1 MSYIRGDRKGKA
13 AHELERKAMQDSFLS
28 EALDGYDDAD
38 VQDTDKRLFR
48 LQERVSRRTRKRRI
62 PIYGAVAAVLLLSL
76 SVSIYLFTRYELP
89 DEELA
94 VLAESRTVDTLSI
107 MMPAG
112 NMEQIGKQESPVVA
126 DAEPVRSK
134 KSQKKEMVA
143 AERKLQT
150 VSDMAD
156 GLEESIV
163 TVDEKRDN
171 YSSRR
176 KIATRSA
183 PRTTAHKLI
192 KTTANTLTFTPPAV
206 DCVPPPIIIST
217 TMSNKVCVDKEVSP
231 TLAKPAVRGQEEL
244 KKACTHLS
252 ATGMPAKEWFH
263 SRAAM
268 ANVPPIKRKTVA
280 TSTIFV
286 FKLYRCTFFRNLPER
301 RNSQNFPACR

>member
-1 MSYIRGDRKGKA
+1 MGLLSYIRGDRKGKA

-176 KIATRSA
+176 KIATLSSTRKDTALVQASA
-183 PRTTAHKLI
+183 TARNQNMALAATPKLPEPVPVI
-192 KTTANTLTFTPPAV
+192 GYENYDYLYKSVVVPVDSVGVPEKGTVILKFKIDEKGRPGDFVVVESLSPGLAQEVMRVLKAGPDWNPAG
-206 DCVPPPIIIST
+206 
-217 TMSNKVCVDKEVSP
+217 EVS
-231 TLAKPAVRGQEEL
+231 
-244 KKACTHLS
+244 S
-252 ATGMPAKEWFH
+252 
-263 SRAAM
+263 
-268 ANVPPIKRKTVA
+268 
-280 TSTIFV
+280 FV
-286 FKLYRCTFFRNLPER
+286 VKF
-301 RNSQNFPACR
+301 

>member
-28 EALDGYDDAD
+28 EVLDGYDDAD

-134 KSQKKEMVA
+134 KSQKKEIVA
-143 AERKLQT
+143 AERNLQT

-156 GLEESIV
+156 GL
-163 TVDEKRDN
+163 
-171 YSSRR
+171 
-176 KIATRSA
+176 
-183 PRTTAHKLI
+183 
-192 KTTANTLTFTPPAV
+192 
-206 DCVPPPIIIST
+206 
-217 TMSNKVCVDKEVSP
+217 
-231 TLAKPAVRGQEEL
+231 
-244 KKACTHLS
+244 
-252 ATGMPAKEWFH
+252 
-263 SRAAM
+263 
-268 ANVPPIKRKTVA
+268 
-280 TSTIFV
+280 
-286 FKLYRCTFFRNLPER
+286 
-301 RNSQNFPACR
+301 

>member
-1 MSYIRGDRKGKA
+1 MGLLSYIRGDRKGKA
-13 AHELERKAMQDSFLS
+13 AHELERKAMQDPFLS

-38 VQDTDKRLFR
+38 VQDTDKRLLR
-48 LQERVSRRTRKRRI
+48 LQERVSRRTRKRRV

-143 AERKLQT
+143 AERELQT
-150 VSDMAD
+150 VSDMAN

-163 TVDEKRDN
+163 TVDEKRN
-171 YSSRR
+171 IYSSRR
-176 KIATRSA
+176 KIASLSSIRKDTVLVQASA
-183 PRTTAHKLI
+183 TARNQSMALAAAPKLPEPVPVMGYEKYYDYLYKSVVVPVDSVGVPVKGTVI
-192 KTTANTLTFTPPAV
+192 LKFKIDEKGRPGDFVVVESLSPGLAQEVMRVLKAGPDWNPAG
-206 DCVPPPIIIST
+206 
-217 TMSNKVCVDKEVSP
+217 EVS
-231 TLAKPAVRGQEEL
+231 
-244 KKACTHLS
+244 S
-252 ATGMPAKEWFH
+252 
-263 SRAAM
+263 
-268 ANVPPIKRKTVA
+268 
-280 TSTIFV
+280 FV
-286 FKLYRCTFFRNLPER
+286 VKF
-301 RNSQNFPACR
+301 

>member
-134 KSQKKEMVA
+134 KSQKNEMVA
-143 AERKLQT
+143 AER
-150 VSDMAD
+150 
-156 GLEESIV
+156 
-163 TVDEKRDN
+163 
-171 YSSRR
+171 
-176 KIATRSA
+176 
-183 PRTTAHKLI
+183 
-192 KTTANTLTFTPPAV
+192 
-206 DCVPPPIIIST
+206 
-217 TMSNKVCVDKEVSP
+217 
-231 TLAKPAVRGQEEL
+231 
-244 KKACTHLS
+244 
-252 ATGMPAKEWFH
+252 
-263 SRAAM
+263 
-268 ANVPPIKRKTVA
+268 
-280 TSTIFV
+280 
-286 FKLYRCTFFRNLPER
+286 
-301 RNSQNFPACR
+301 

>member
-13 AHELERKAMQDSFLS
+13 AHELERKAMQDPFLS

-38 VQDTDKRLFR
+38 VQDTDKRLLR
-48 LQERVSRRTRKRRI
+48 LQERVSRRTRKRRV

-143 AERKLQT
+143 AERELQT
-150 VSDMAD
+150 VSDMAN

-163 TVDEKRDN
+163 TVDEKRN
-171 YSSRR
+171 IYSSRR
-176 KIATRSA
+176 KIASLSSIRKDTVLVQASA
-183 PRTTAHKLI
+183 TARNQSMALTAAPKLPEPVQVMGYEKYYDYLYKSVVVPVDSVGVPVKGTVI
-192 KTTANTLTFTPPAV
+192 LKFKIDEKGRPGDFVVVESLSPGLAQEVMRVLKAGPDWNPAG
-206 DCVPPPIIIST
+206 
-217 TMSNKVCVDKEVSP
+217 EVS
-231 TLAKPAVRGQEEL
+231 
-244 KKACTHLS
+244 S
-252 ATGMPAKEWFH
+252 
-263 SRAAM
+263 
-268 ANVPPIKRKTVA
+268 
-280 TSTIFV
+280 FV
-286 FKLYRCTFFRNLPER
+286 VKF
-301 RNSQNFPACR
+301 

>member
-1 MSYIRGDRKGKA
+1 MGLLSYIRGDRKGKA
-13 AHELERKAMQDSFLS
+13 AHELERKAMQDPFLS

-38 VQDTDKRLFR
+38 VQDTDKRLLR
-48 LQERVSRRTRKRRI
+48 LQGRVSRRTRKRRV

-143 AERKLQT
+143 AERELQT

-163 TVDEKRDN
+163 TVDEKRDI

-176 KIATRSA
+176 KIATLSSIRKDTALVQASA
-183 PRTTAHKLI
+183 TARNQSMALAAAPKLPEPVPVMGYEKYYDYLYKSVVVPVDSVGVSVKGTVI
-192 KTTANTLTFTPPAV
+192 LKFKIDEKGRPGDFVVVESLSPGLAQEVMRVLKAGPDWNPAG
-206 DCVPPPIIIST
+206 
-217 TMSNKVCVDKEVSP
+217 EVS
-231 TLAKPAVRGQEEL
+231 
-244 KKACTHLS
+244 S
-252 ATGMPAKEWFH
+252 
-263 SRAAM
+263 
-268 ANVPPIKRKTVA
+268 
-280 TSTIFV
+280 FV
-286 FKLYRCTFFRNLPER
+286 VKF
-301 RNSQNFPACR
+301 

>member
-1 MSYIRGDRKGKA
+1 MGLLSYIRGDRKGKA
-13 AHELERKAMQDSFLS
+13 AHELERKAMQDPFLS

-176 KIATRSA
+176 KIATLSSTRKDTALVQASA
-183 PRTTAHKLI
+183 TARNQNMALAATPKLPEPVPVI
-192 KTTANTLTFTPPAV
+192 GYEKYYYLYKSVVVPVDSVGVPEKGTVILKFKIDEKGRPGDFVVVESLSPGLAQEVMRVLKAGPDWNPAG
-206 DCVPPPIIIST
+206 
-217 TMSNKVCVDKEVSP
+217 EVS
-231 TLAKPAVRGQEEL
+231 
-244 KKACTHLS
+244 S
-252 ATGMPAKEWFH
+252 
-263 SRAAM
+263 
-268 ANVPPIKRKTVA
+268 
-280 TSTIFV
+280 FV
-286 FKLYRCTFFRNLPER
+286 VKF
-301 RNSQNFPACR
+301 

>member
-1 MSYIRGDRKGKA
+1 MGLLSYIRGDRKGKA
-13 AHELERKAMQDSFLS
+13 AHELERKAMQDPFLS

-38 VQDTDKRLFR
+38 VQDTDKRLLR
-48 LQERVSRRTRKRRI
+48 LQERVSRRTRKRRV

-143 AERKLQT
+143 AERELQT
-150 VSDMAD
+150 VYDMAD

-163 TVDEKRDN
+163 TVDEKRDI

-176 KIATRSA
+176 KIASLSSIRKDTALVQASA
-183 PRTTAHKLI
+183 TARNQSMALAVAPKLPEPVPVMGYEKYYDYLYKSVVVPVDSVGVPVKGTVI
-192 KTTANTLTFTPPAV
+192 LKFKIDEKGRPGDFVVVESLSPGLAQEVMRVLKAGPDWNPAG
-206 DCVPPPIIIST
+206 
-217 TMSNKVCVDKEVSP
+217 EVS
-231 TLAKPAVRGQEEL
+231 
-244 KKACTHLS
+244 S
-252 ATGMPAKEWFH
+252 
-263 SRAAM
+263 
-268 ANVPPIKRKTVA
+268 
-280 TSTIFV
+280 FV
-286 FKLYRCTFFRNLPER
+286 VKF
-301 RNSQNFPACR
+301 